1 MVFNKLLNEYFQTLN
16 CTLKE
21 LSETSGLSVSVLTKY
36 RSGERIPAHNS
47 EQLADLVAG
56 IVKFA
61 EQKHIPNIYYDEVM
75 AKFQGYLNPEADIQ
89 FFVEKVQ
96 NSFSDFLQTINDFT
110 IEDSK
115 SIFENLEVPASHHIR
130 SKSKTYF
137 SENGR
142 KEAILEFFKNCILS
156 KSQKSI
162 THICDLHF
170 SNLEND
176 KEFLDAYTKA
186 MAIVVKK
193 GHKIKYVY
201 NRQLPVNGL
210 ISHIK
215 SFLPFY
221 MTGIFKPYY
230 FEDASNIYY
239 NGLSICDNN
248 ILVEEGIVDY
258 PESGK
263 FLLSTAK
270 ELQSYYKD
278 RAKFLMDKAH
288 PLIDI
293 FIKDSKKSYDFFIES
308 HGFEDGLRYYISSS
322 LPLFTLDDSILE
334 NILKRNSIS
343 KDDQIIIKEHI
354 EKQKEQLKE
363 FMKANF
369 LYESLPELTEEQFN
383 EHPVC
388 LDLSGCFYEKKLS
401 YTYEEYLK
409 HLEAT
414 AVYAEEHDNYII
426 TTNDNLAL
434 NNLQIRINPGKWT
447 LLSKLYPFE
456 AHFVVYEPQ
465 LRKAVEN
472 LFISQFNKR

>member
-1 MVFNKLLNEYFQTLN
+1 M
-16 CTLKE
+16 
-21 LSETSGLSVSVLTKY
+21 
-36 RSGERIPAHNS
+36 
-47 EQLADLVAG
+47 
-56 IVKFA
+56 
-61 EQKHIPNIYYDEVM
+61 
-75 AKFQGYLNPEADIQ
+75 
-89 FFVEKVQ
+89 
-96 NSFSDFLQTINDFT
+96 
-110 IEDSK
+110 
-115 SIFENLEVPASHHIR
+115 
-130 SKSKTYF
+130 
-137 SENGR
+137 
-142 KEAILEFFKNCILS
+142 
-156 KSQKSI
+156 
-162 THICDLHF
+162 
-170 SNLEND
+170 
-176 KEFLDAYTKA
+176 
-186 MAIVVKK
+186 
-193 GHKIKYVY
+193 
-201 NRQLPVNGL
+201 
-210 ISHIK
+210 
-215 SFLPFY
+215 
-221 MTGIFKPYY
+221 
-230 FEDASNIYY
+230 
-239 NGLSICDNN
+239 
-248 ILVEEGIVDY
+248 
-258 PESGK
+258 
-263 FLLSTAK
+263 
-270 ELQSYYKD
+270 
-278 RAKFLMDKAH
+278 
-288 PLIDI
+288 
-293 FIKDSKKSYDFFIES
+293 ES
-308 HGFEDGLRYYISSS
+308 HGFEDGLRYSISSS

-343 KDDQIIIKEHI
+343 KDDQVIIKEHI